1 MVDKQYTQT
10 KVSPSHPGSILRS
23 GFIDEYDLPIETVAS
38 LLGIARGHLSRILNT
53 HSPITPSIALKLEFL
68 TETPASQWLA
78 MQSKY
83 DAFQM
88 EQDQAFKNYEQTIR
102 SWRSNSLLMPPQQR
116 RQDVQNQE
124 LIKKVS
130 ALAKQMNSRVKLPE

>member
-1 MVDKQYTQT
+1 
-10 KVSPSHPGSILRS
+10 
-23 GFIDEYDLPIETVAS
+23 
-38 LLGIARGHLSRILNT
+38 
-53 HSPITPSIALKLEFL
+53 L